1 VPDVE
6 HTDSGRRRL
15 RDAVEALDARVSWTR
30 LSVIEGELAAGDRW
44 VTCAALIADPS
55 LLAGWAEQARAHY
68 GRGTDPLTGA
78 GLVLDWYLAAVAL
91 PAVGAF
97 HLGQVLVD
105 LDPAAVALRLG
116 APSSP
121 ASATALLRADPVAA
135 GASAADLTAG
145 LAAQLR
151 GHAEAFLAAFGPQF
165 RFSRRACWAAVTD
178 QVDTAFLTAGW
189 VSGEKD
195 RAAAEAAAVLGA
207 DEAGSWLPG
216 AGWSTLHQL
225 VDVHGRSHWTR
236 RRHGCCL
243 LYRVP
248 GVAPCLS
255 CPRVGDEVRRASA
268 ARWD

>member
-1 VPDVE
+1 VG
-6 HTDSGRRRL
+6 HADSGRRRL
-15 RDAVEALDARVSWTR
+15 RDAVATLDARVSWTR
-30 LSVIEGELAAGDRW
+30 LSVTEGETPAGDRW
-44 VTCAALIADPS
+44 VTCADLLTDPS
-55 LLAGWAEQARAHY
+55 LLSQWTSQARAHY
-68 GRGTDPLTGA
+68 GSATDPLTGA

-97 HLGQVLVD
+97 HLGDVLVD
-105 LDPAAVALRLG
+105 LDPTAVALRLG
-116 APSSP
+116 APGSP
-121 ASATALLRADPVAA
+121 SSATALLRAEPVAVGA
-135 GASAADLTAG
+135 GAAP

-151 GHAEAFLAAFGPQF
+151 THAEAFVAVFGPQF

-189 VSGEKD
+189 VSGEQD

-207 DEAGSWLPG
+207 DEASSWLPG
-216 AGWSTLHQL
+216 AGWSTLHQV

-248 GVAPCLS
+248 GIAPCLS
-255 CPRVGDEVRRASA
+255 CPRVGDEVRQASSA
-268 ARWD
+268 SWD